1 MSRSGQGGGAVGSVP
16 PRENL
21 SRGRLY
27 WILFHSTFTLS
38 AFTFG
43 GGYVIVPLMRKLF
56 VETYQWIEEREMLDL
71 VAIAQAAPGIIAV
84 NTSILVGYKVA
95 GVGGALITLL
105 GTVTPP
111 LITLTILSYVYE
123 AIKDL
128 QVVKLLFYGMG
139 IGVSAVIVDAVISMG
154 KSVLSG
160 RKLFPGL
167 LMAASFAAV
176 LLFNVHIIIVLAVSA
191 LLGIGA
197 SWFSSRKMLRSSG
210 EGRS

>member
-1 MSRSGQGGGAVGSVP
+1 
-16 PRENL
+16 
-21 SRGRLY
+21 
-27 WILFHSTFTLS
+27 
-38 AFTFG
+38 
-43 GGYVIVPLMRKLF
+43 MRKLF

-71 VAIAQAAPGIIAV
+71 VAIARAAPGIIAV